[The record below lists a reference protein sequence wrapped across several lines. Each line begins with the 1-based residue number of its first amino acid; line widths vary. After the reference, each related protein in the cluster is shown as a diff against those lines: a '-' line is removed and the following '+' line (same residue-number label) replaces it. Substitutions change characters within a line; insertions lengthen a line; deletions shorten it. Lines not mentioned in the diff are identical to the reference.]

1 MELTHRKMS
10 DCFGDDRSVTFR
22 EVNLSFPVL
31 HVNAVVDFLV
41 ASKDKVIQL
50 ESRVMLLIILQ

>member
-1 MELTHRKMS
+1 MS